1 MRKPRS
7 NFMLAILFLILV
19 FYICFYQME
28 RNEISD
34 IYIVRVLGIDKD
46 KNGYTV
52 TALYNTTGGSSSSS
66 NSGSGGGGGS
76 SMKALNGSGDSIYM
90 AFENMKK
97 KSPREMTIAHT
108 SFYLLSESAAS
119 EGVEGCL
126 DYIARD
132 QSVKTN
138 ASVYVLQSENVS
150 SFLMKSVDEEFLVNE
165 NLEDITANKAN
176 QLRKSENTLLNVL
189 NNLKDDYSPL
199 LIPYLIYKDNCLYT
213 GGYAVFKEDTFY
225 KYLDYDTS
233 MTIDLLR
240 KRLRS
245 YPIYLNNGIGLEV
258 TNYDVFITADLTDTA
273 PVIQIKMNLYSNIKE
288 ISAEDKSLGNEK
300 LDRLQKIQGEYIVNK
315 IKNVI
320 ALSKEYQIDLL
331 EIKRILANNKN
342 ADLDALASDWDS
354 YFQSVI
360 YDINVQT
367 TISKNNVII

>member
-7 NFMLAILFLILV
+7 NFMLAVLFLILV

-66 NSGSGGGGGS
+66 DSGSGGGG

-132 QSVKTN
+132 QTVKTN

-233 MTIDLLR
+233 LTLDLLR

-245 YPIYLNNGIGLEV
+245 YPVYLNNGIGLEV
-258 TNYDVFITADLTDTA
+258 TNYDVFTTADMTDTA

-331 EIKRILANNKN
+331 EVKRILAKNKN
-342 ADLDALASDWDS
+342 ADLDALESDWDS